1 MYRHLKIFLI
11 LILFIVSDKIFS
23 NQLSQVEFYSN
34 SKFLSPNNDG
44 YNDEIIFY
52 VILHQNLPIKVKE
65 WSIYILN
72 YESRIITILAP
83 QKRVSN
89 EKSIDL
95 LMEKILMEIMFL
107 TVIIKQFLESITI
120 MEISL
125 RIYYIF

>member
-65 WSIYILN
+65 
-72 YESRIITILAP
+72 
-83 QKRVSN
+83 K
-89 EKSIDL
+89 D
-95 LMEKILMEIMFL
+95 
-107 TVIIKQFLESITI
+107 
-120 MEISL
+120 
-125 RIYYIF
+125 